1 MASIRKRQDKY
12 QAQIRINGQSTSKTF
27 TSLANAKS
35 WARRMETKAELS
47 DLSKKKYQPSNFNEV
62 FERYLREVTPLK
74 KNTSVEPIII
84 RLLMRSEWAKKPLS
98 QLTTR
103 DLCSYRDQRLQEIKA
118 TSLHRQFCIIKHA
131 AKIAEE
137 EWGWDAKLIA
147 IKTIRLKAEPTST
160 VRRISQ
166 DNNQIAFR
174 CGGSISQS
182 SDATTHHLSLGDRNE
197 EGRVVVF

>member
-1 MASIRKRQDKY
+1 
-12 QAQIRINGQSTSKTF
+12 
-27 TSLANAKS
+27 
-35 WARRMETKAELS
+35 
-47 DLSKKKYQPSNFNEV
+47 
-62 FERYLREVTPLK
+62 
-74 KNTSVEPIII
+74 
-84 RLLMRSEWAKKPLS
+84 MRSEWAEKPLS